1 MKISIEEF
9 IYPRISNINRLN
21 KLSNNEDE
29 QADEEGYFLILL
41 DLVILMMRLCSTESK
56 KVKK

>member
-9 IYPRISNINRLN
+9 IYPRMCNINRLN

-41 DLVILMMRLCSTESK
+41 DLVILMMRLCSTELK